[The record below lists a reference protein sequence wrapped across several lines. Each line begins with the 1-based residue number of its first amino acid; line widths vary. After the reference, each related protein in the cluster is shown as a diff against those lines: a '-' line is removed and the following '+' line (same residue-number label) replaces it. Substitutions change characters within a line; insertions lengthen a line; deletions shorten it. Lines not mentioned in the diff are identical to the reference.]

1 MRSELIERLSGGR
14 FDVLVVG
21 GGINGAVSAAALAAG
36 GASVALVDRGD
47 FGGLTSQE
55 TSNLVWGGVKYLARG
70 EVRLV
75 WSLCGARNRLVAAFP
90 GRVRPARFL
99 GVLDDRAPV
108 GRRAVGAGAALY
120 WALGRGVTPRP
131 RSLSPRRAAEVE
143 PLVDVPGLRGAV
155 EYSDARLVD
164 GDARFVWDFV
174 AAALDRGAVAVNY
187 VEVAAAERV
196 AGAGP
201 GAGWRVGLRDVRT
214 GERLEATARVVVNAA
229 GPLAPDVGALL
240 GAAGRHRLALSK
252 GVHLVVPRL
261 VAHDRVVA
269 MFDDDSRPFFV
280 IPHGDRTMIGTTDTR
295 VDDAGVGVTDDDRAF
310 LLGQV
315 NRRLAL
321 ERPLTAADVVA
332 ERAGVRPL
340 VLPAGGRSTRNS
352 HDGDWLALSRRHR
365 VDVDLPR
372 SVVTVLGG
380 KLTDCVNVGD
390 EVVDAMS
397 MFGLEVRSATLWYG
411 SPAIPDAGERRRLA
425 RELAPAHGDHG
436 GAAMVEALWRRQGT
450 RAPQVLAAWRRD
462 PSSAA
467 ELVPG
472 TRVSRAEV
480 EHIAR
485 TELVVTAEDLLRRRT
500 LLGQTRS
507 AAELVAAGAVP
518 GPAGLTDPT
527 GSSGFSGSSGR
538 GGGP

>member
-90 GRVRPARFL
+90 GRVRPPRVL
-99 GVLDDRAPV
+99 GVLADRAPV
-108 GRRAVGAGAALY
+108 GRRAVVAGAALY

-187 VEVAAAERV
+187 VEVTAAERV
-196 AGAGP
+196 AGPRPTGRP
-201 GAGWRVGLRDVRT
+201 GAGWRVELRDVRT

-269 MFDDDSRPFFV
+269 MYDDDSRPLFV

-295 VDDAGVGVTDDDRAF
+295 VDDAGVEVTDDDRAF

-332 ERAGVRPL
+332 ERAGVRPR
-340 VLPAGGRSTRNS
+340 VLPERSSVGAAGRSS
-352 HDGDWLALSRRHR
+352 GDGDWLALSRRHR
-365 VDVDLPR
+365 VDVDLHR

-390 EVVDAMS
+390 EVLDAMS
-397 MFGLEVRSATLWYG
+397 MFGLEVGSATLWYG
-411 SPAIPDAGERRRLA
+411 SPAIPDARERRRLA

-450 RAPQVLAAWRRD
+450 KAPQVLAAWRRD

-507 AAELVAAGAVP
+507 PAELAAAGAVTDA
-518 GPAGLTDPT
+518 AGLPDLT
-527 GSSGFSGSSGR
+527 GL